1 MKGYD
6 SLLATHYD
14 YYVLDYI
21 SFEEWKP
28 NQTLFELPTGW

>member
-14 YYVLDYI
+14 YYLLDYI

-28 NQTLFELPTGW
+28 NESVFELPSGW